1 MPVFAVPLFPLFQ
14 CDSSLRWPAPSGPES
29 VLCFQELADS
39 MALGKTA
46 SSYEDQG
53 LIALMGPSD
62 ALECQGLDVSVV
74 GESWCPALSVASR
87 GVCVVNSSS
96 LSIPQLCSLF
106 CGSFIPSDSALM

>member
-1 MPVFAVPLFPLFQ
+1 
-14 CDSSLRWPAPSGPES
+14 
-29 VLCFQELADS
+29 

-87 GVCVVNSSS
+87 GGLCGQFLFSVHSPALFSFLWFFYTIG
-96 LSIPQLCSLF
+96 LSFDVKRSVQQSQDVFL
-106 CGSFIPSDSALM
+106 